1 MPITILQKK
10 KLEKDIKF
18 LDKNEHLEILNI
30 IKKNNQKFSKNSKGV
45 FFNLKYIDIKTLEEI
60 INFVEFCKNNR
71 SFLDTERLPEHKIKE
86 NKNIQQPPSLKK
98 IDLSTELSELLELK
112 NTRSNN
118 FTFKNYLD
126 KISIVP
132 KKEFKNK
139 QPDSYPDLIN
149 INTEFTGTN
158 NRILKKC
165 KNYENSYP
173 KANSNANILEAEI
186 NI

>member
-1 MPITILQKK
+1 MSITVLQKK
-10 KLEKDIKF
+10 KLEKDIKL

-45 FFNLKYIDIKTLEEI
+45 FFNLKYIDDKTLHEI

-71 SFLDTERLPEHKIKE
+71 KFLNTERFPSSEIIQAS
-86 NKNIQQPPSLKK
+86 KNTQSISPLKK
-98 IDLSTELSELLELK
+98 IDLTAELAEILELK

-132 KKEFKNK
+132 KK
-139 QPDSYPDLIN
+139 
-149 INTEFTGTN
+149 
-158 NRILKKC
+158 RIQK
-165 KNYENSYP
+165 
-173 KANSNANILEAEI
+173 
-186 NI
+186 